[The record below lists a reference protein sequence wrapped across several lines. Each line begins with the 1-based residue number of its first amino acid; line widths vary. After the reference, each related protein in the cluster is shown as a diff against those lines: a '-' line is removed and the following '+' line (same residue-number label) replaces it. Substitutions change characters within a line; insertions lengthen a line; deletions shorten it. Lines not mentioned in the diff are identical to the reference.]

1 MTKEKSNLIKNLK
14 LTKPKSME
22 YFVNI
27 NKSKDRDKFVKR
39 IERIVRGSMEY
50 KDYIKFLKEHIGLD
64 SCIFFQKVTNG
75 NKNKQK
81 RISIEIHHEPF
92 TLYDIVNVVVQN
104 YIDEGLPLNDL
115 LIADEVMELHYANK
129 VGLVP
134 LSKTAHQVVHNSVKL
149 IVPLNMCYGTYSE
162 FLEEYEPYI
171 DDSLYEKL
179 ERKMDMTSKLTPE
192 SFEAIM
198 KEFTYIEVEGFNDI
212 EKMELKEQIN
222 IA

>member
-1 MTKEKSNLIKNLK
+1 MAKEKSNLIKNLK

-92 TLYDIVNVVVQN
+92 TLYDIVNVVVQK